1 MKKSFGLIFAVL
13 LLFFCSC
20 SPYDPTPYIPR
31 EYRDAFLCDGSFT
44 LGGQKEASGEKEN
57 SGFTPKVLSATYRIR
72 QENAFYSIRYREGET
87 VSVEP
92 VSVSLSSPVTAPSE
106 LRLGELQSLF
116 KAVWNLSKTTGSEEL
131 LPQGEESIRVS
142 FSSAEALFDH
152 LPAQGLPCY
161 VYSLSEDTLF
171 PLSGAYAGS
180 RSLGT
185 CTVASSGSGTLFYI
199 LIDL

>member
-1 MKKSFGLIFAVL
+1 MEKSFGLIFIL
-13 LLFFCSC
+13 LSLFFCSC

-31 EYRDAFLCDGSFT
+31 EYGDAFLCDGSFT
-44 LGGQKEASGEKEN
+44 LVGQKEASEEKEN
-57 SGFTPKVLSATYRIR
+57 SGSTPQVLSAAYRIR
-72 QENAFYSIRYREGET
+72 QENAFYSVRYREGET

-92 VSVSLSSPVTAPSE
+92 ASVSLSSPVTAPSE
-106 LRLGELQSLF
+106 LKIGELQSLF
-116 KAVWNLSKTTGSEEL
+116 KAVWSLSQTTGSEDPL
-131 LPQGEESIRVS
+131 SQGEESIRVS

-161 VYSLSEDTLF
+161 VYSLSEDTFF

>member
-1 MKKSFGLIFAVL
+1 MKKSFGLIFIL
-13 LLFFCSC
+13 LSLFFCSC

-31 EYRDAFLCDGSFT
+31 EYGDAFLCDGSFT
-44 LGGQKEASGEKEN
+44 LGGQIEASAEKE
-57 SGFTPKVLSATYRIR
+57 SGPAPQILSAAYRIR

-92 VSVSLSSPVTAPSE
+92 ASVSLSSPVTAPSE
-106 LRLGELQSLF
+106 LRLGELQSFF
-116 KAVWNLSKTTGSEEL
+116 KAVWSLSQTTGSKD
-131 LPQGEESIRVS
+131 LPSQREESIRVS

>member
-31 EYRDAFLCDGSFT
+31 EYGDAFLCDGSFT
-44 LGGQKEASGEKEN
+44 LGGQKEASGEKG
-57 SGFTPKVLSATYRIR
+57 SGPAPQILSAAYRIR
-72 QENAFYSIRYREGET
+72 QENSFYSIRYREGET

-92 VSVSLSSPVTAPSE
+92 ASVNLSSPVTAPSE

-161 VYSLSEDTLF
+161 VYSLSEDTFF

>member
-31 EYRDAFLCDGSFT
+31 EYGDAFLCDGSFT
-44 LGGQKEASGEKEN
+44 LGGQKEASGEKG
-57 SGFTPKVLSATYRIR
+57 SGPAPQILSAAYRIR
-72 QENAFYSIRYREGET
+72 QENSFYSIRYREGET

-106 LRLGELQSLF
+106 LRLRKLQSLF

-161 VYSLSEDTLF
+161 VYSLSEDAFF

-185 CTVASSGSGTLFYI
+185 CTVASSGCGTLFYI